1 MELALCIAYN
11 VGCLSEDDD
20 EDDEVEEEVE
30 EEIEEAVVLEPELAA
45 SVDSNASR
53 FDAALPESNWIRWL
67 TPVRWERILEMLS
80 GAPGFC

>member
-20 EDDEVEEEVE
+20 EDDDDD
-30 EEIEEAVVLEPELAA
+30 EIEEAVVLEPELAA

-67 TPVRWERILEMLS
+67 TPVR
-80 GAPGFC
+80 